1 MFRVTEVVKH
11 LLIINVL
18 MYLGTMLL
26 GDPSHGTTMDLVNER
41 STDFSLWG
49 RYRLAMFFPTSEY
62 FRPFQ
67 VVTHMFM
74 HADVGHLFFNMF
86 AVFMFGPPLEA
97 TWGPKRFLFYYLL
110 TGFGSVLLHNIVRGM
125 EIYWFGES
133 VFAANVPSLGA
144 SGAVFGLLVGYGMLF
159 PENRI
164 MLLFPPIPLK
174 AKYFVLIYAG
184 VELFMGLGNFN
195 TGVAH
200 YAHLGGALFGFLLI
214 MYWRKFGSRL

>member
-1 MFRVTEVVKH
+1 
-11 LLIINVL
+11 
-18 MYLGTMLL
+18 MLL
-26 GDPSHGTTMDLVNER
+26 GDPSHGTSIDLVNER
-41 STDFSLWG
+41 LTDFSLWG
-49 RYRLAMFFPTSEY
+49 RYRLAMFFPTSDY

-67 VVTHMFM
+67 IVTHMFM
-74 HADVGHLFFNMF
+74 HADIGHLFFNMF
-86 AVFMFGPPLEA
+86 AVFMFGPPLEDV
-97 TWGPKRFLFYYLL
+97 WGPKRFLFYYLL
-110 TGFGSVLLHNIVRGM
+110 TGFGSVLLHTLVRGV

-159 PENRI
+159 PDNRI

-184 VELFMGLGNFN
+184 VELFMGLGNLN

-214 MYWRKFGSRL
+214 LYWRKFGSRL

>member
-1 MFRVTEVVKH
+1 
-11 LLIINVL
+11 
-18 MYLGTMLL
+18 
-26 GDPSHGTTMDLVNER
+26 
-41 STDFSLWG
+41 
-49 RYRLAMFFPTSEY
+49 
-62 FRPFQ
+62 
-67 VVTHMFM
+67 M
-74 HADVGHLFFNMF
+74 HADIGHLFFNMF
-86 AVFMFGPPLEA
+86 AVFMFGPPLEDV
-97 TWGPKRFLFYYLL
+97 WGPKRFLFYYLL
-110 TGFGSVLLHNIVRGM
+110 TGFGSVLLHTLVRGV

-159 PENRI
+159 PDNRI

-184 VELFMGLGNFN
+184 VELFMGLGNLN

-214 MYWRKFGSRL
+214 LYWRKFGSRL

>member
-26 GDPSHGTTMDLVNER
+26 GDPSHGTSLDLVNER
-41 STDFSLWG
+41 LTDFSLWG

-62 FRPFQ
+62 FRPYQ
-67 VVTHMFM
+67 IVSHMFM
-74 HADVGHLFFNMF
+74 HADIGHLFFNMF

-97 TWGPKRFLFYYLL
+97 TWGPKRFLFFYLL
-110 TGFGSVLLHNIVRGM
+110 TGFGSVLLHTLVRGI

-133 VFAANVPSLGA
+133 MFAANVPSLGA

-159 PENRI
+159 PDNRI

-184 VELFMGLGNFN
+184 VELFMGLGNLN

-214 MYWRKFGSRL
+214 LYWRKFGSRL

>member
-18 MYLGTMLL
+18 MYLGSMLL
-26 GDPSHGTTMDLVNER
+26 GDPSHGTSIDLVNER
-41 STDFSLWG
+41 LTDFALWG
-49 RYRLAMFFPTSEY
+49 RYRLAMFFPTSDY

-67 VVTHMFM
+67 IVTHMFM
-74 HADVGHLFFNMF
+74 HADIGHLFFNMF
-86 AVFMFGPPLEA
+86 AVFMFGPPLEDV
-97 TWGPKRFLFYYLL
+97 WGPKRFLFYYLL
-110 TGFGSVLLHNIVRGM
+110 TGFGSVLLHTLVRGV

-159 PENRI
+159 PDNRI

-184 VELFMGLGNFN
+184 VELFMGLGNLN

-214 MYWRKFGSRL
+214 LYWRKFGSRL

>member
-26 GDPSHGTTMDLVNER
+26 GDPSHGTFSDLANER
-41 STDFSLWG
+41 VTDFSLWG

-67 VVTHMFM
+67 IVTHMFM
-74 HADVGHLFFNMF
+74 HADIGHLFFNMF

-110 TGFGSVLLHNIVRGM
+110 TGFGSVLLHTLVRGM

-133 VFAANVPSLGA
+133 VFMANVPSLGA

-159 PENRI
+159 PDNRI

-214 MYWRKFGSRL
+214 LYWRKFGSRL

>member
-26 GDPSHGTTMDLVNER
+26 GDPSHGTFSDLANER
-41 STDFSLWG
+41 VTDFSLWG

-67 VVTHMFM
+67 IVTHMFM
-74 HADVGHLFFNMF
+74 HADIRHLFFNMF

-110 TGFGSVLLHNIVRGM
+110 TGFGSVLLHTLVRGM

-133 VFAANVPSLGA
+133 VFMANVPSLGA

-159 PENRI
+159 PDNRI

-214 MYWRKFGSRL
+214 LYWRKFGSRL

>member
-1 MFRVTEVVKH
+1 
-11 LLIINVL
+11 
-18 MYLGTMLL
+18 MLL
-26 GDPSHGTTMDLVNER
+26 GDPSYGITIDLINER
-41 STDFSLWG
+41 STDFSMWG

-67 VVTHMFM
+67 IISHMFM
-74 HADVGHLFFNMF
+74 HADIGHLFFNMF

-97 TWGPKRFLFYYLL
+97 TWGAKRFLLFYLV
-110 TGFGSVLLHNIVRGM
+110 TGFGSVLLHTLVRGI
-125 EIYWFGES
+125 EIHWFGES
-133 VFAANVPSLGA
+133 IFAANVPSLGA

-184 VELFMGLGNFN
+184 AELFMGLGNFN

-214 MYWRKFGSRL
+214 LYWRKFGSRL

>member
-26 GDPSHGTTMDLVNER
+26 GDPSHGTSLDLVNER
-41 STDFSLWG
+41 LTDFSLWG
-49 RYRLAMFFPTSEY
+49 RYRLAMFFPTSDY

-67 VVTHMFM
+67 IVSHMFM
-74 HADVGHLFFNMF
+74 HADIGHLFFNMF

-97 TWGPKRFLFYYLL
+97 TWGPKRFFFFYLL
-110 TGFGSVLLHNIVRGM
+110 TGFGSVLLHTLVRGI

-133 VFAANVPSLGA
+133 MFAANVPSLGA

-159 PENRI
+159 PDNRI

-184 VELFMGLGNFN
+184 VELFMGLGNLN

-214 MYWRKFGSRL
+214 LYWRKFGSRL

>member
-18 MYLGTMLL
+18 MYLGSMLL
-26 GDPSHGTTMDLVNER
+26 GDPSHGTSIDLVNER
-41 STDFSLWG
+41 LTDFSLWG
-49 RYRLAMFFPTSEY
+49 RYRLAMFFPTSDY

-67 VVTHMFM
+67 IVTHMFM
-74 HADVGHLFFNMF
+74 HADIGHLFFNMF
-86 AVFMFGPPLEA
+86 AVFMFGPPLEDV
-97 TWGPKRFLFYYLL
+97 WGPKRFLFYYLL
-110 TGFGSVLLHNIVRGM
+110 TGFGSVLLHTLVRGV

-159 PENRI
+159 PDNRI

-184 VELFMGLGNFN
+184 VELFMGLGNLN

-214 MYWRKFGSRL
+214 LYWRKFGSRL